1 MPRLQ
6 SYCKPLKQPQI
17 ENNITNRTMILRL
30 QGYNFNL
37 KYGKSGENICDCF
50 SRHPYK
56 DLLKFKELMDYV
68 TFVADDA
75 TPKHWPQT
83 LLRNS
88 PKIIHFYIKLVE
100 LARKKSCNNL
110 KHVENWFWTVSRSWF
125 SVKIKSNSHSKG
137 SSQSCY
143 SKGSSK
149 SCYSNS
155 PLSIFENC

>member
-75 TPKHWPQT
+75 TPNALTTGIIKKFTKNNT
-83 LLRNS
+83 LLHQTCRIS
-88 PKIIHFYIKLVE
+88 KKKE
-100 LARKKSCNNL
+100 L
-110 KHVENWFWTVSRSWF
+110 
-125 SVKIKSNSHSKG
+125 
-137 SSQSCY
+137 
-143 SKGSSK
+143 
-149 SCYSNS
+149 
-155 PLSIFENC
+155 